1 MDTVTRRVNEMYTRF
16 PYPSPT
22 AGRRRYNE
30 LSNLLALFSRE
41 CDVDLAQKRVLDAG
55 TGTGHRVAEA
65 ALMFKNTY
73 FTAVDLSEASLAVAR
88 ATALQAGIGNIE
100 FRNHNLLDDDVR
112 IGVFD
117 VVTSM
122 GVLHCLAEPQRGLRN
137 LVKNLTDPGIVF
149 LYLYGKLGSR
159 ERMRR
164 KQVVATLLR
173 HQVDFDLGVQM
184 IKDLGF
190 ALDEY
195 GWSYENS
202 DDATI
207 NAMIVDAYLNVN
219 DILYDCDDIHEL
231 MVQSGLH
238 GYAIY
243 GITTQDSGWLFDT
256 ALTEPQDVLVRITNA
271 AQFLKT
277 DLLRDAYA
285 KLDIPERY
293 RLLDLLYQPN
303 GYTVMGFTARA
314 LAHLPA
320 DHRVVRNAICVY

>member
-1 MDTVTRRVNEMYTRF
+1 MDDVTRRVNEMYGRF

-22 AGRRRYNE
+22 KGRRKYNE

-41 CDVDLAQKRVLDAG
+41 CGIDLAGKRILDAG
-55 TGTGHRVAEA
+55 TGTGHRLAEA
-65 ALMFKNTY
+65 ALMFKQTA
-73 FTAVDLSEASLAVAR
+73 FTAVDLSAASLAVAE
-88 ATALQAGIGNIE
+88 ATVREEGIHNVE
-100 FRNHNLLDDDVR
+100 FRIHNLLDDDVR

-117 VVTSM
+117 VVMSM
-122 GVLHCLAEPQRGLRN
+122 GVLHCLAEPHRGLRN
-137 LVKNLTDPGIVF
+137 LVKNLTERGIVF
-149 LYLYGKLGSR
+149 LYLYGRFGSA

-173 HQVDFDLGVQM
+173 HQVDFDRGLQM
-184 IKDLGF
+184 VKDLGF

-195 GWSYENS
+195 GWNYENE
-202 DDATI
+202 DDATM

-231 MVQSGLH
+231 VAQSGLH

-256 ALTEPQDVLVRITNA
+256 AAGEPQGMLLRMTNA
-271 AQFLKT
+271 FQFLKT

-285 KLDIPERY
+285 KLDIRGRY

-303 GYTVMGFTARA
+303 GYTVMGFTQRG
-314 LAHLPA
+314 LEGLPA
-320 DHRVVRNAICVY
+320 DHRLVRNAIWVR

>member
-1 MDTVTRRVNEMYTRF
+1 LDAVTRSVNEMYTRF

-22 AGRRRYNE
+22 AGRRKYNE
-30 LSNLLALFSRE
+30 LSNLLALFCRE
-41 CDVDLAQKRVLDAG
+41 CDVDLAEKRVLDAG
-55 TGTGHRVAEA
+55 TGTGHRLVEA
-65 ALMFKNTY
+65 ALIFKNTS

-88 ATALQAGIGNIE
+88 ATAMEAGIDNIE
-100 FRNHNLLDDDVR
+100 FRRHNLLDDDGR
-112 IGVFD
+112 LGEFD

-137 LVKNLTDPGIVF
+137 LVKNLTDPGILF

-173 HQVDFDLGVQM
+173 HQVDFDRGVQM

-202 DDATI
+202 DDGTV

-231 MVQSGLH
+231 MAQSGLH
-238 GYAIY
+238 GYTIY

-256 ALTEPQDVLVRITNA
+256 AASAPEDVLVRITNA

-277 DLLRDAYA
+277 DLLREAYA
-285 KLDIPERY
+285 RLDTRERC
-293 RLLDLLYQPN
+293 RLLDLFYQPN
-303 GYTVMGFTARA
+303 GYTVMGFTERA

-320 DHRVVRNAICVY
+320 DHRVLRNAIRVR